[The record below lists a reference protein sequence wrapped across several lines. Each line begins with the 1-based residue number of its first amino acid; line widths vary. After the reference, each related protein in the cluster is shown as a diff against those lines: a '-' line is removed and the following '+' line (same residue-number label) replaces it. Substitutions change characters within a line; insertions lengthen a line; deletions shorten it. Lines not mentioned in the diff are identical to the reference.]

1 MPEGSTAYE
10 WFEFI
15 GHPFTAILVACPVAI
30 YGLAM
35 RQGMP
40 KDKVMEICGHALQPA
55 GIILLV
61 IAGGV
66 FKQVL
71 VDSWCRS
78 GTGRSVNRHGPADCH
93 HLLRAGSCSASF
105 RVLPPLPV

>member
-1 MPEGSTAYE
+1 M
-10 WFEFI
+10 
-15 GHPFTAILVACPVAI
+15 AI

-61 IAGGV
+61 IGAGGV

-71 VDSWCRS
+71 VDS
-78 GTGRSVNRHGPADCH
+78 GVGPALGEALTGMACR
-93 HLLRAGSCSASF
+93 LPSPALCWQLQCASF

>member
-1 MPEGSTAYE
+1 
-10 WFEFI
+10 
-15 GHPFTAILVACPVAI
+15 
-30 YGLAM
+30 M

-61 IAGGV
+61 IGAGGV

-71 VDSWCRS
+71 VNS
-78 GTGRSVNRHGPADCH
+78 GVGPALGEALTGMGSADCH
-93 HLLRAGSCSASF
+93 HLLCAGWGGAYHSGFCHRCLFNGGGTGNAGY
-105 RVLPPLPV
+105 